1 MNSVNVTSQAK
12 TQLPEEEKL
21 QEKLRPKTAIYKHN
35 LIFLI
40 FCNFVTSKI
49 KGIHARAT
57 ISHRERVCACKYMHT
72 YIFRGYE
79 VTSRK

>member
-1 MNSVNVTSQAK
+1 MNNVNVTSQAN

-21 QEKLRPKTAIYKHN
+21 QEKLRSKTAIYKHN
-35 LIFLI
+35 LSFLI

-57 ISHRERVCACKYMHT
+57 TSITRARVC
-72 YIFRGYE
+72 
-79 VTSRK
+79 V

>member
-1 MNSVNVTSQAK
+1 MNNVNVTSQVK

-49 KGIHARAT
+49 KGIHASAT
-57 ISHRERVCACKYMHT
+57 IPHTRARVC
-72 YIFRGYE
+72 
-79 VTSRK
+79 V

>member
-12 TQLPEEEKL
+12 TQLPEEYKL
-21 QEKLRPKTAIYKHN
+21 QEKLHPKTAIYKHN
-35 LIFLI
+35 LSFLI

-57 ISHRERVCACKYMHT
+57 IPHRERVCACEYMHT
-72 YIFRGYE
+72 YIFSGYE
-79 VTSRK
+79 VTSCK

>member
-1 MNSVNVTSQAK
+1 MNNVNVTSQVR

-35 LIFLI
+35 LSFLI

-49 KGIHARAT
+49 KGIHARAKT
-57 ISHRERVCACKYMHT
+57 SIARARVC
-72 YIFRGYE
+72 
-79 VTSRK
+79 V

>member
-1 MNSVNVTSQAK
+1 MNSVNVTSQVK

-40 FCNFVTSKI
+40 RRLIEKVSIYEDKFIVEFKSGVTVDVNK
-49 KGIHARAT
+49 
-57 ISHRERVCACKYMHT
+57 
-72 YIFRGYE
+72 
-79 VTSRK
+79 

>member
-1 MNSVNVTSQAK
+1 MNSANVTSQAK
-12 TQLPEEEKL
+12 TQLSEEEKL
-21 QEKLRPKTAIYKHN
+21 QEKLRLKTVIYKHN
-35 LIFLI
+35 FSFLI

-57 ISHRERVCACKYMHT
+57 TSLRERVCACKYMHT

-79 VTSRK
+79 VTSYK

>member
-1 MNSVNVTSQAK
+1 MNNVNVTSQAN

-35 LIFLI
+35 LSFLI

-49 KGIHARAT
+49 MGIHASAT
-57 ISHRERVCACKYMHT
+57 IPHTRARVC
-72 YIFRGYE
+72 
-79 VTSRK
+79 V